1 MASSENHHH
10 RPHLLRRRRTGWL
23 AYCPFSPFP
32 PPPLSPLLSRFLA
45 VSFPFQY
52 LDILLT
58 ILAPLRLLPPYH
70 RLLAPVSPLLLF
82 FVCQ

>member
-10 RPHLLRRRRTGWL
+10 RPLPRHRRAGGKF
-23 AYCPFSPFP
+23 A
-32 PPPLSPLLSRFLA
+32 LSPILSRFLS

-70 RLLAPVSPLLLF
+70 RLLAPVSPLLLI